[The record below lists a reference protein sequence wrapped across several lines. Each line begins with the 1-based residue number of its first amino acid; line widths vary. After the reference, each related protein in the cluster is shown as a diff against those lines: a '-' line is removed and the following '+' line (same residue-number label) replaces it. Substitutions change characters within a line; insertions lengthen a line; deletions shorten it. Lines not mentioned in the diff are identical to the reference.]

1 MGSACVLEFGQCVTD
16 HRIIGPETLREEC
29 GYHTMNWIKASLIL
43 GVVSC
48 APPLDLNRET
58 TQAPLLEADTTIT
71 PTATTID
78 NTDTVEQIED
88 EIKTVDVT
96 EAPSMNII
104 VTTAPPPVQTTPALS
119 GKERK
124 ALISHLSKDILGNVD
139 QLVLTPRQKVAIL
152 QELEH
157 QKLGLTP
164 FTDPT
169 PWQRLTREQQLEF
182 NTKYLGLSLEL
193 QEYSRNQFLSL
204 PDDRQAHA
212 YAAFLSADL
221 QTLSH
226 AIEQELIR
234 EQQVLRKASE
244 LQRFSEQQ
252 RLVEQQLLAEQEQ
265 IAEQQHLAKQQQIA
279 EQQQIAK
286 QQQIAEQQHLA
297 KQQQIAE
304 QKRIEKQQQ
313 LAEQQRLIKQQQLHE
328 NQNLVEQQRIKEEQQ
343 AAIPETNM
351 LVNDEHKR
359 QQEINKLFDIITP
372 QSPEKDHTRSQTN
385 NDGKAKVKFQHFHH
399 LKQNSATNEIKQQS
413 TMIQSDIKFQH
424 SKVEQI
430 KQSNNPRRLG
440 LVWTRQ
446 NLPDKQQETPASREL
461 TRQQKRLN
469 IRRLNFDPRRRQ

>member
-48 APPLDLNRET
+48 APPIDLNRET
-58 TQAPLLEADTTIT
+58 TRAPTLEADTTMT

-78 NTDTVEQIED
+78 NTDTVEEID
-88 EIKTVDVT
+88 GEIKTVDVT
-96 EAPSMNII
+96 EALSMNII

-124 ALISHLSKDILGNVD
+124 ALISHLSKDNLGNVD

-157 QKLGLTP
+157 QKLGLPP

-204 PDDRQAHA
+204 SDDRQAHA
-212 YAAFLSADL
+212 YAVFLSADL

-226 AIEQELIR
+226 AIERELIR
-234 EQQVLRKASE
+234 EQQTLRKDSE
-244 LQRFSEQQ
+244 LQRISEQQ
-252 RLVEQQLLAEQEQ
+252 RVVEQQLLAEQEQ
-265 IAEQQHLAKQQQIA
+265 RAEQLHLAK
-279 EQQQIAK
+279 EQQK
-286 QQQIAEQQHLA
+286 
-297 KQQQIAE
+297 
-304 QKRIEKQQQ
+304 
-313 LAEQQRLIKQQQLHE
+313 
-328 NQNLVEQQRIKEEQQ
+328 
-343 AAIPETNM
+343 AAINEKNM
-351 LVNDEHKR
+351 FVNYEHKR
-359 QQEINKLFDIITP
+359 QQEINELFEIIKP
-372 QSPEKDHTRSQTN
+372 QSPEKEQTRSQTSN
-385 NDGKAKVKFQHFHH
+385 NGKGEVKFQHFHPVE
-399 LKQNSATNEIKQQS
+399 QNSAPNEIKQQS
-413 TMIQSDIKFQH
+413 TVIQSDIKFQH
-424 SKVEQI
+424 SKVEPI

-440 LVWTRQ
+440 LVRTRQ
-446 NLPDKQQETPASREL
+446 NLPDKQQKSPASREL